1 MEGKNTENKYYW
13 FAART
18 ILFMELKMRAYF
30 ENHQIE
36 YCIPTRKIFRGW
48 KEVKMELEVPV
59 IRSLVFFKADRAMA
73 ESVFGQNKGILY
85 RIHRESG
92 IVCVPEDQMEPFI
105 RLVNEYEGQV
115 DILDPGSDAAAKGPA
130 NNDHVVCLDG
140 LLVASV
146 EFP

>member
-18 ILFMELKMRAYF
+18 ILYMELKMRAYF

-36 YCIPTRKIFRGW
+36 YCIPTRKIIREW
-48 KEVKMELEVPV
+48 KEEKRELEVPI

-73 ESVFGQNKGILY
+73 ESVFSQNKGILY
-85 RIHRESG
+85 RIHQESG

-105 RLVNEYEGQV
+105 RFVNDYEGKV
-115 DILDPGSDAAAKGPA
+115 DILDPGSETAVRELADDG
-130 NNDHVVCLDG
+130 HVACLEN

-146 EFP
+146 KFP